1 MIALPEF
8 LHQPENKDFWEADG
22 WKPKAKPN
30 APEKLKRAIEKWVA
44 ETEEEINDHPDDEI
58 VTTI

>member
-30 APEKLKRAIEKWVA
+30 APEKLKRAIE
-44 ETEEEINDHPDDEI
+44 INDHPDDEI